1 MVSQFEPFDSAQDRL
16 RREPD
21 VNWKS
26 FWQSEKN
33 RKYFWIAMLAFV
45 TMFASVF
52 FTLRYVE
59 ARTGFVIE
67 DWSREILG
75 KPLNFSIGIFA
86 ITYFA
91 MVFAIWTN
99 VSHPRMFLHM
109 LITYAFMQLMKC
121 VILLCVPLD
130 PPTDILPLS
139 DPILETL
146 FYGGNV
152 NLKDLFYSGHVATV
166 CIAFIYARQRLM
178 KLVFVALALALAFM
192 MAQQRVHYIADV
204 VAAPLF
210 VWLAFRLSSLIS
222 KSSS

>member
-1 MVSQFEPFDSAQDRL
+1 MQEPG
-16 RREPD
+16 
-21 VNWKS
+21 WKI
-26 FWQSEKN
+26 FWQSERN
-33 RKYFWIAMLAFV
+33 RKYFAIAMLAFV
-45 TMFASVF
+45 TMFVSVF

-67 DWSREILG
+67 DWSRDILG

-91 MVFAIWTN
+91 MVYAIWTN
-99 VSHPRMFLHM
+99 VARPRIFLHM
-109 LITYAFMQLMKC
+109 LITYAIMQLMKC

-166 CIAFIYARQRLM
+166 CIAFIYARPRWM
-178 KLVFVALALALAFM
+178 KYIFVALGIALSYM
-192 MAQQRVHYIADV
+192 MAQQRVHYVLDV
-204 VAAPLF
+204 VAAPVF
-210 VWLAFRLSSLIS
+210 VWIAFRLSSLIAKVDNPGT
-222 KSSS
+222 KSTRT